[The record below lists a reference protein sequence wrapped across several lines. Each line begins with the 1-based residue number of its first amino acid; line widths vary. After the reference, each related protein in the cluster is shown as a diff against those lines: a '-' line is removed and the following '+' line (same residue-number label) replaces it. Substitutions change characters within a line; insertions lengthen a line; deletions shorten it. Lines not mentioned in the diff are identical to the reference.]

1 MEPPANTD
9 QRPETVYTVGQLLCA
24 VRKKDHWLCLQRV
37 LTTAPAAPTEAAAQ
51 SVLRVFL
58 GSPRQLIRSVK
69 VTPTTIYM
77 FYVYK
82 APLHFCAFCKLMVKI
97 II

>member
-9 QRPETVYTVGQLLCA
+9 QQTRDCVYSGPTALCCQ
-24 VRKKDHWLCLQRV
+24 KDHWLCLQRV